1 MTNTL
6 RRILTTLAFITGVCL
21 ITPGG
26 GPSVEEMF
34 VATTEAAE
42 ETEGAMCLMPD
53 GVDGPAEA
61 GHSNGTDAASGV
73 DAASHVVSGLSRTGA
88 GQSRMAIRERREAA
102 GGGLAPVRRGSE

>member
-53 GVDGPAEA
+53 GVDGW
-61 GHSNGTDAASGV
+61 SSIRIRAST
-73 DAASHVVSGLSRTGA
+73 AWRSTPRT
-88 GQSRMAIRERREAA
+88 S
-102 GGGLAPVRRGSE
+102 S